1 MIEKDVCSQIAVH
14 RLTQADAKT
23 QSDRW
28 RTFTEFVLQ
37 NEEMYPAIEAWLN
50 RKVVPQLGG
59 ANRRAF
65 LLADGEKP
73 IASVVVKRGES
84 SKLCHVRIDR
94 GFQNKNL
101 GTLLFCLLAHEI
113 RSLANE
119 VHFTLPE
126 SLWLEKE
133 DFFRSFGFAESIVAN
148 QQYRLFDREL
158 SCSAPFSTFWKHAE
172 DQLPAIAKFLGTIG
186 YVDVPR
192 LLMSIKPKF
201 ARAILAGDKRV
212 ELRRSFSNRWIDQRL
227 CIYSSAPDRCLL
239 GEATVLSVI
248 TRHPEEIWST
258 YRAQLRCSRTEF
270 DDYARG
276 TSKLAAIELG
286 QVMRYERPLPLSE
299 IRALNEGRFL
309 PPQSYRSVHE
319 KDNFHSLLSV
329 AHDLCTGPLALPSTR

>member
-1 MIEKDVCSQIAVH
+1 MNKNALSQIAVH
-14 RLTQADAKT
+14 RLTQVDSKT

-50 RKVVPQLGG
+50 SKVAPQLGG

-65 LLADGEKP
+65 LLSDGEKP
-73 IASVVVKRGES
+73 IASVVLKRGES
-84 SKLCHVRIDR
+84 SKLCHVRIDPS
-94 GFQNKNL
+94 FQNRNL

-126 SLWLEKE
+126 TLWLEKE
-133 DFFRSFGFAESIVAN
+133 EFFRSFGFAESTVAN

-158 SCSAPFSTFWKHAE
+158 SCSAPFQTFWKQAE
-172 DQLPAIAKFLGTIG
+172 DQLPAIAQFLGTIG

-192 LLMSIKPKF
+192 LLMSIRPKF
-201 ARAILAGDKRV
+201 ARAIVAGDKSV
-212 ELRRSFSNRWIDQRL
+212 EIRRSFSSRWIDQRI

-248 TRHPEEIWST
+248 TGHPEEIWSS
-258 YRAQLRCSRTEF
+258 YRAQMGCSRTEF

-276 TSKLAAIELG
+276 KSRLAAIELG
-286 QVMRYERPLPLSE
+286 QATRYERPLPLSE
-299 IRALNEGRFL
+299 LRALNQGRFS
-309 PPQSYRSVHE
+309 PPQSYRAVRE
-319 KDNFHSLLSV
+319 GDNFHSLLSV
-329 AHDLCTGPLALPSTR
+329 AHDLCMGPLALPTTR